1 MRNQFVKM
9 PMGLPWFAL
18 LLTLQLGAAAAD
30 KPESKPG
37 ASLEPGTTLSTT
49 AAPTPFGGCCKTPG
63 DSCGA
68 CDDLDTTE
76 WCSYSRDNCEGCG
89 AGATWCG
96 AGDEAPHAPEP
107 APAPTPASQPGQ
119 ELGFVGCCFYST
131 GADTCGSCATT
142 IDETNECFWNRAN
155 CEGCAGHATWCGDA
169 DVMPWAPT
177 TAPTP
182 GAALASAGGGDGN
195 GGGSGVPDA
204 AAAGAGAGAAALLIA
219 AAAVYFAKRRKQQ
232 PKTPPATHDIETPQ
246 QRRDW
251 SQDPP
256 FRRSE
261 DPGSFRGN
269 ERTFSWGANNQGL
282 VQWHGHDAFVYHADY
297 DAGSALRSA
306 SDPLKVLKPSDAVC
320 RALQSQ
326 LTHHE
331 RLDAFR
337 NACNSLRVPWTT
349 GKVEFTVSR
358 KHALY
363 DAFNSLGALSDEQ
376 WRQPFFVKFRGEAGL
391 DAGGLSREFFQLAS
405 SQLVAPDLGLFRPTS
420 DGTYDLVEDKDAA
433 TAHDKNPA
441 PWFTFAGQL
450 LGKALLEGHHLS
462 TLFHLNRLLLKYV
475 ATEPIELDD
484 LELADP
490 ELHQNMSQLHNMSR
504 ETVADLMLTFSV
516 DHVAF
521 GETTTRD
528 LVENGRDVSV
538 TGDNVDDFLAA
549 RLRDRVFDGRRGSL
563 DAFLQGVF
571 SVVPREVLLLLSAR
585 ELELVLFGAPDIDVD
600 EWRRSTVYRGSLE
613 ESSDVVEMFWAEVE
627 AWPVEK
633 RARLL
638 QWCTGSTRVPVGG
651 FDQLLGRDGAV
662 KRFTLT
668 SVSLDQAVYPRA
680 HTCFNRIDLPLF
692 ADRRTLAEAFDVAL
706 RTDEYTMD

>member
-1 MRNQFVKM
+1 M
-9 PMGLPWFAL
+9 PTGLPMLAL
-18 LLTLQLGAAAAD
+18 LLTLRAAAAD
-30 KPESKPG
+30 KLESKPG
-37 ASLEPGTTLSTT
+37 ASLEPDTTLSTT
-49 AAPTPFGGCCKTPG
+49 AAPTPFGGCCKWSSAS
-63 DSCGA
+63 DWCEA
-68 CDDLDTTE
+68 CDDLATATD
-76 WCSYSRDNCEGCG
+76 WCSFSRANCENCG
-89 AGATWCG
+89 AAVWCG
-96 AGDEAPHAPEP
+96 INDVAPHAPVPSPKPTP
-107 APAPTPASQPGQ
+107 APADA
-119 ELGFVGCCFYST
+119 LGFVGCCFYST
-131 GADTCGSCATT
+131 TTDTCGSCATI
-142 IDETNECFWNRAN
+142 IDETNECYWNRGN
-155 CEGCAGHATWCGDA
+155 CEACEGTWCGAA

-177 TAPTP
+177 PAP
-182 GAALASAGGGDGN
+182 AVSLASSGSSGSSSGGG
-195 GGGSGVPDA
+195 PDA

-232 PKTPPATHDIETPQ
+232 PKTPPAAHDIETPQ
-246 QRRDW
+246 QRRNW

-261 DPGSFRGN
+261 DSSFARRGN
-269 ERTFSWGANNQGL
+269 QRVFSWGANAQGL

-297 DAGSALRSA
+297 DDGSALRSA
-306 SDPLKVLKPSDAVC
+306 SEPLKVLKPSDDVC
-320 RALQSQ
+320 RALQSS

-337 NACNSLRVPWTT
+337 TACNALRVPWTT

-363 DAFNSLGALSDEQ
+363 DAFNVLGGLSEEQ

-420 DGTYDLVEDKDAA
+420 DGTYDLVEDKDAS

-484 LELADP
+484 LELTDP
-490 ELHQNMSQLHNMSR
+490 ELHQNMSQLHSMSR

-538 TGDNVDDFLAA
+538 TGDNVDGFLAA

-563 DAFLQGVF
+563 DAFLRGVY
-571 SVVPREVLLLLSAR
+571 SVVPRIVIMLLSAR
-585 ELELVLFGAPDIDVD
+585 ELELVLFGAPDIDVN
-600 EWRRSTVYRGSLE
+600 EWRRSTVYRGALE
-613 ESSDVVEMFWAEVE
+613 ETSDVVQMFWAEVE
-627 AWPVEK
+627 GWPVAK

-651 FDQLLGRDGAV
+651 FDQLQGRDGAV

-692 ADRRTLAEAFDVAL
+692 TDRTALSEAFDVAL
-706 RTDEYTMD
+706 RTDEYSMD

>member
-1 MRNQFVKM
+1 
-9 PMGLPWFAL
+9 
-18 LLTLQLGAAAAD
+18 
-30 KPESKPG
+30 
-37 ASLEPGTTLSTT
+37 
-49 AAPTPFGGCCKTPG
+49 
-63 DSCGA
+63 
-68 CDDLDTTE
+68 
-76 WCSYSRDNCEGCG
+76 
-89 AGATWCG
+89 
-96 AGDEAPHAPEP
+96 
-107 APAPTPASQPGQ
+107 
-119 ELGFVGCCFYST
+119 
-131 GADTCGSCATT
+131 
-142 IDETNECFWNRAN
+142 
-155 CEGCAGHATWCGDA
+155 
-169 DVMPWAPT
+169 MPWAPT
-177 TAPTP
+177 PAPVAP
-182 GAALASAGGGDGN
+182 ASGGSSSGSRSGGG
-195 GGGSGVPDA
+195 PDA
-204 AAAGAGAGAAALLIA
+204 AAAGAGAGAAALLVA

-246 QRRDW
+246 QRRNW

-261 DPGSFRGN
+261 DPGSFRGSQ
-269 ERTFSWGANNQGL
+269 RSFSWGANDQGL

-297 DAGSALRSA
+297 ADGSALRSA
-306 SDPLKVLKPSDAVC
+306 SEPLKVLKPSDDVC
-320 RALQSQ
+320 RALQSS

-331 RLDAFR
+331 RLGAFR
-337 NACNSLRVPWTT
+337 TACNSLRVPWTT

-363 DAFNSLGALSDEQ
+363 DAFNVLGSLSDEQ

-420 DGTYDLVEDKDAA
+420 DGTYDLVEDKDAS

-484 LELADP
+484 LELTDP
-490 ELHQNMSQLHNMSR
+490 ELHQNMSQLHSMSR

-563 DAFLQGVF
+563 DAFLRGVY
-571 SVVPREVLLLLSAR
+571 SVVPREVGMLLSAR
-585 ELELVLFGAPDIDVD
+585 ELELVLFGAPDIDVN
-600 EWRRSTVYRGSLE
+600 EWRRSTVYRGALE
-613 ESSDVVEMFWAEVE
+613 ESSDVVQMFWAEVE
-627 AWPVEK
+627 GWPVEK

-692 ADRRTLAEAFDVAL
+692 TDRTALSEAFDVAL
-706 RTDEYTMD
+706 RTDEYSMD

>member
-1 MRNQFVKM
+1 MATPAPQ
-9 PMGLPWFAL
+9 P
-18 LLTLQLGAAAAD
+18 Q
-30 KPESKPG
+30 
-37 ASLEPGTTLSTT
+37 
-49 AAPTPFGGCCKTPG
+49 PTPQ
-63 DSCGA
+63 SQ
-68 CDDLDTTE
+68 
-76 WCSYSRDNCEGCG
+76 EG
-89 AGATWCG
+89 
-96 AGDEAPHAPEP
+96 
-107 APAPTPASQPGQ
+107 
-119 ELGFVGCCFYST
+119 LGFVGCCFDAPS
-131 GADTCGSCATT
+131 ADTCGACTTT
-142 IDETNECFWNRAN
+142 IIESDSCFWSRAN
-155 CEGCAGHATWCGDA
+155 CEGCADHATWCGAA

-177 TAPTP
+177 PAPV
-182 GAALASAGGGDGN
+182 ALAS
-195 GGGSGVPDA
+195 GGGSSGSRSGGGPDA

-246 QRRDW
+246 QRRNW

-297 DAGSALRSA
+297 DDGSALRSA
-306 SDPLKVLKPSDAVC
+306 SDPLKVLKPSDDVC

-337 NACNSLRVPWTT
+337 TACNSLRVPWTT

-363 DAFNSLGALSDEQ
+363 DAFNSLGSLSEEQ

-490 ELHQNMSQLHNMSR
+490 ELHQNMSQLHSMSR

-563 DAFLQGVF
+563 DAFLKGVY
-571 SVVPREVLLLLSAR
+571 SVVPRIVLMLLSAR
-585 ELELVLFGAPDIDVD
+585 ELELVLFGAPEIDVD
-600 EWRRSTVYRGSLE
+600 EWRRSTVYRGALE
-613 ESSDVVEMFWAEVE
+613 ESSPVVEMFWAEVE
-627 AWPVEK
+627 GWPVEK

-692 ADRRTLAEAFDVAL
+692 TDRRTLAEAFDVAL

>member
-1 MRNQFVKM
+1 
-9 PMGLPWFAL
+9 
-18 LLTLQLGAAAAD
+18 
-30 KPESKPG
+30 
-37 ASLEPGTTLSTT
+37 
-49 AAPTPFGGCCKTPG
+49 
-63 DSCGA
+63 
-68 CDDLDTTE
+68 
-76 WCSYSRDNCEGCG
+76 
-89 AGATWCG
+89 
-96 AGDEAPHAPEP
+96 
-107 APAPTPASQPGQ
+107 
-119 ELGFVGCCFYST
+119 
-131 GADTCGSCATT
+131 
-142 IDETNECFWNRAN
+142 
-155 CEGCAGHATWCGDA
+155 
-169 DVMPWAPT
+169 MPWAPT

-195 GGGSGVPDA
+195 GGSGGGPDA

-219 AAAVYFAKRRKQQ
+219 AAAVYFAKRRKPQ

-246 QRRDW
+246 QRRNW
-251 SQDPP
+251 RQDPP

-269 ERTFSWGANNQGL
+269 ERTFSWGANDQGL

-297 DAGSALRSA
+297 DDGSALRSA
-306 SDPLKVLKPSDAVC
+306 SDLLKVLKPPDAVC
-320 RALQSQ
+320 RALQSS

-337 NACNSLRVPWTT
+337 TACNSLRVPWTT

-363 DAFNSLGALSDEQ
+363 DAFNCLGALSEEQ
-376 WRQPFFVKFRGEAGL
+376 WCQPFFVKFRGEAGL

-405 SQLVAPDLGLFRPTS
+405 SQLVAPDLGLFLPTS

-490 ELHQNMSQLHNMSR
+490 ELHQNMSQLHQMSR

-528 LVENGRDVSV
+528 LVENGRGVSV

-563 DAFLQGVF
+563 DAFLRCVY
-571 SVVPREVLLLLSAR
+571 SVVPREVGMLLSAR
-585 ELELVLFGAPDIDVD
+585 ELELVLFGAPDIDVN
-600 EWRRSTVYRGSLE
+600 EWRQSTVYRGAHE
-613 ESSDVVEMFWAEVE
+613 ETSHVVEMF
-627 AWPVEK
+627 
-633 RARLL
+633 R
-638 QWCTGSTRVPVGG
+638 
-651 FDQLLGRDGAV
+651 
-662 KRFTLT
+662 
-668 SVSLDQAVYPRA
+668 
-680 HTCFNRIDLPLF
+680 
-692 ADRRTLAEAFDVAL
+692 
-706 RTDEYTMD
+706 